1 MAMKKS
7 ELRELYLMMFPEYP
21 DIVNITQLQ
30 SMLGISRHLAYDLI
44 NDGYIRGLKIG
55 NAFRI
60 PKVNVI
66 TLGIILASSTVH
78 YKRMILP
85 LFVSINLVLIGFYY
99 LRSASSNNYFPFSVS
114 LAAFSADIVFILQ
127 GLHNSLYTSD

>member
-44 NDGYIRGLKIG
+44 NDGYIRGRKSEMPSGYPRSMSLSMSWIREKVRFELHFD
-55 NAFRI
+55 NRI
-60 PKVNVI
+60 FE
-66 TLGIILASSTVH
+66 
-78 YKRMILP
+78 YLP
-85 LFVSINLVLIGFYY
+85 
-99 LRSASSNNYFPFSVS
+99 P
-114 LAAFSADIVFILQ
+114 
-127 GLHNSLYTSD
+127 TE

>member
-66 TLGIILASSTVH
+66 SMSWIREKVRFELCFDDRIFE
-78 YKRMILP
+78 YLP
-85 LFVSINLVLIGFYY
+85 
-99 LRSASSNNYFPFSVS
+99 P
-114 LAAFSADIVFILQ
+114 
-127 GLHNSLYTSD
+127 TE

>member
-44 NDGYIRGLKIG
+44 NDGYIRALKIG

-66 TLGIILASSTVH
+66 EYVMDQGKVRFELRFDNRIFE
-78 YKRMILP
+78 YLP
-85 LFVSINLVLIGFYY
+85 
-99 LRSASSNNYFPFSVS
+99 P
-114 LAAFSADIVFILQ
+114 
-127 GLHNSLYTSD
+127 TE

>member
-44 NDGYIRGLKIG
+44 NDG
-55 NAFRI
+55 
-60 PKVNVI
+60 KV
-66 TLGIILASSTVH
+66 
-78 YKRMILP
+78 
-85 LFVSINLVLIGFYY
+85 
-99 LRSASSNNYFPFSVS
+99 LRSCSTANAIRSICASCQS
-114 LAAFSADIVFILQ
+114 FIITA
-127 GLHNSLYTSD
+127 STTPS

>member
-55 NAFRI
+55 NAFWI
-60 PKVNVI
+60 PRSMSLSMSWIREKVRFE
-66 TLGIILASSTVH
+66 L
-78 YKRMILP
+78 
-85 LFVSINLVLIGFYY
+85 
-99 LRSASSNNYFPFSVS
+99 
-114 LAAFSADIVFILQ
+114 
-127 GLHNSLYTSD
+127 

>member
-60 PKVNVI
+60 PNGLRLSERESSPQHSARIKEWSKAR
-66 TLGIILASSTVH
+66 LARISA
-78 YKRMILP
+78 KR
-85 LFVSINLVLIGFYY
+85 S
-99 LRSASSNNYFPFSVS
+99 
-114 LAAFSADIVFILQ
+114 
-127 GLHNSLYTSD
+127 

>member
-21 DIVNITQLQ
+21 DIVNIAQLQ

-66 TLGIILASSTVH
+66 EYVMDQGKKCDLNSDL
-78 YKRMILP
+78 MIAYL
-85 LFVSINLVLIGFYY
+85 SISHRPNKI
-99 LRSASSNNYFPFSVS
+99 
-114 LAAFSADIVFILQ
+114 
-127 GLHNSLYTSD
+127 

>member
-44 NDGYIRGLKIG
+44 NDRYIRGLKIG

-66 TLGIILASSTVH
+66 EYVMDQG
-78 YKRMILP
+78 K
-85 LFVSINLVLIGFYY
+85 
-99 LRSASSNNYFPFSVS
+99 SA
-114 LAAFSADIVFILQ
+114 I
-127 GLHNSLYTSD
+127 

>member
-66 TLGIILASSTVH
+66 EYVMDQGKVRFELRFDNRIFE
-78 YKRMILP
+78 YLP
-85 LFVSINLVLIGFYY
+85 
-99 LRSASSNNYFPFSVS
+99 P
-114 LAAFSADIVFILQ
+114 
-127 GLHNSLYTSD
+127 TE